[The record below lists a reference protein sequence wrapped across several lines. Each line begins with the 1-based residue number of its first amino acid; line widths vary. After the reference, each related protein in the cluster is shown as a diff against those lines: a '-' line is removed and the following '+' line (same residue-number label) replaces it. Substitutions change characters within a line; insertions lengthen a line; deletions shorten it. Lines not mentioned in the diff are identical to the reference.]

1 MGGFD
6 ENSSIETGKFDL
18 LDDRLTHQVSELSC
32 LCAMTQLALES
43 DVLPVEELVE
53 RSLPMIRKALADRPD
68 TLVQVIFRDIVRGDD
83 PRNCLSLEQA
93 PIMFKGEMVGRLIL
107 GREGDSPEK
116 TSFTPDERGFLKA
129 AGRQLSL
136 VIQHSQTLAEYE
148 ELLKQLRHADRL
160 ATLGQLAAG
169 VAHQLNEPLGSIL
182 GYAQLVKKEGEFSD
196 QVSGDLQR
204 IIDASLD
211 AREVIRKLLLFARPM
226 LAQRSQ
232 ITLDQIVEEGLWFFE
247 SRCEA
252 QKIELVRELAN
263 QEKTIYVDE
272 TQIRQVV
279 VNLVVNAM
287 QSMPDGGKLTVRTRE
302 EEKIV
307 VLEVEDS
314 GVGIEETLFDQIFV
328 PFFTTKDVNEGTGLG
343 LSIVHGIVK
352 AHGGT
357 IKVMSSPGKGSRF
370 CVQFPVEAAEGAKE

>member
-1 MGGFD
+1 
-6 ENSSIETGKFDL
+6 
-18 LDDRLTHQVSELSC
+18 
-32 LCAMTQLALES
+32 
-43 DVLPVEELVE
+43 
-53 RSLPMIRKALADRPD
+53 
-68 TLVQVIFRDIVRGDD
+68 
-83 PRNCLSLEQA
+83 
-93 PIMFKGEMVGRLIL
+93 
-107 GREGDSPEK
+107 
-116 TSFTPDERGFLKA
+116 
-129 AGRQLSL
+129 
-136 VIQHSQTLAEYE
+136 
-148 ELLKQLRHADRL
+148 
-160 ATLGQLAAG
+160 
-169 VAHQLNEPLGSIL
+169 
-182 GYAQLVKKEGEFSD
+182 
-196 QVSGDLQR
+196 
-204 IIDASLD
+204 
-211 AREVIRKLLLFARPM
+211 M

-263 QEKTIYVDE
+263 QEKTVYVDE

-302 EEKIV
+302 EENIV
-307 VLEVEDS
+307 MLEVEDS

-357 IKVMSSPGKGSRF
+357 IKVMSSPGKRSILRTI
-370 CVQFPVEAAEGAKE
+370 PVEAAEGAKE